1 MVLCPCCGVA
11 TAGPD
16 DGMCESCAMED
27 AMATERMDA
36 LANDG
41 HHPHCASR
49 MVYGDIDV
57 ADMAFAGQRG
67 GRVLMCVF
75 VFFSKGGVYAISM
88 R

>member
-1 MVLCPCCGVA
+1 MSELSLGRYV
-11 TAGPD
+11 
-16 DGMCESCAMED
+16 
-27 AMATERMDA
+27 
-36 LANDG
+36 
-41 HHPHCASR
+41 
-49 MVYGDIDV
+49 GDIDV

>member
-36 LANDG
+36 LVNDG

-49 MVYGDIDV
+49 MVYGD
-57 ADMAFAGQRG
+57 GE
-67 GRVLMCVF
+67 CECEK
-75 VFFSKGGVYAISM
+75 KGIIPGPISRIM
-88 R
+88 WEGWR